1 MTGTGNEYKAG
12 LVSLRAGS
20 TDSGVVEDFY
30 DSWAASYDETLKDWR
45 YATPS
50 DAADLLVPLLPTGAV
65 VLDVGCGT
73 GGMGDQLA
81 DRGAFDIDG
90 FDISTASLAL
100 AAERGCYRALTQCD
114 LQKLP
119 LPAAEDS
126 YHAAVSIGVLT
137 YIEDGEALMR
147 DLCRIVRPDGM
158 IAFTMRSDLWAVR
171 RYPKLLKDLAGDG
184 LWSVHHIS
192 APLPYLPG
200 NADFQDDIKVIHTL
214 CRVSGPR
221 SE

>member
-1 MTGTGNEYKAG
+1 MSGAEKEDKAG

-20 TDSGVVEDFY
+20 TDSGVVEDYY

-50 DAADLLVPLLPTGAV
+50 DAADLLVPLLPTGAA

-73 GGMGDQLA
+73 GGMGAELVR
-81 DRGAFDIDG
+81 RGQFDIDG
-90 FDISTASLAL
+90 LDISTASLAL

-119 LPAAEDS
+119 LPAADS
-126 YHAAVSIGVLT
+126 SYEAAVSVGVLT
-137 YIEDGEALMR
+137 YIEDGAALMR

-171 RYPKLLKDLAGDG
+171 RYPKLLKDLAAAG

-200 NADFQDDIKVIHTL
+200 NEDFQEDIKVIHTL
-214 CRVSGPR
+214 CRVLG
-221 SE
+221 

>member
-1 MTGTGNEYKAG
+1 MSGAEKEDKSG
-12 LVSLRAGS
+12 LVSLRVGS
-20 TDSGVVEDFY
+20 TDSGVVEDYY
-30 DSWAASYDETLKDWR
+30 DSWAASYDETLKDWC

-50 DAADLLVPLLPTGAV
+50 DAADLLVPLLPTGAK

-73 GGMGDQLA
+73 GGMGGELA
-81 DRGAFDIDG
+81 RRGQFNIDG

-119 LPAAEDS
+119 LPAADNS
-126 YHAAVSIGVLT
+126 YEAAVSVGVLT
-137 YIEDGEALMR
+137 YIEDGAALMR

-171 RYPKLLKDLAGDG
+171 RYPKLLKDLAAAG

-200 NADFQDDIKVIHTL
+200 NEDFQEDIKVIHTL
-214 CRVSGPR
+214 CRVLG
-221 SE
+221 